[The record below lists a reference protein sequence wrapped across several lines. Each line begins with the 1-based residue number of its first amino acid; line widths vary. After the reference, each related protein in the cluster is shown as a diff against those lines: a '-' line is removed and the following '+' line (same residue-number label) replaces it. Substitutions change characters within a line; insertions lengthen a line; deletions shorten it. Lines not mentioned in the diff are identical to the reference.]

1 MNKKEQRSLIYS
13 CLMGDGGLSKNVT
26 KSKGIRYSSLT
37 IRHSEKQF
45 DYLYYK
51 TKLLNSCTS
60 LKKGGVVKDEI
71 TVYNGKSFKQK
82 AVSFNDI
89 KYFSRLG
96 NRFYINNKRSVK
108 NLLSYIYTD
117 LSLAILF
124 MDDGGIYRRKRKHKD
139 GTQYFLKPSGALNTQ
154 AFSYE
159 DNNLIKEWLFSTYG
173 IEANVQKHK
182 KKYYFLWL
190 NKDNMYKAWCI
201 IRKYVKDV
209 PSMINK
215 FDLCVEFYGLE

>member
-13 CLMGDGGLSKNVT
+13 CL
-26 KSKGIRYSSLT
+26 
-37 IRHSEKQF
+37 
-45 DYLYYK
+45 
-51 TKLLNSCTS
+51 
-60 LKKGGVVKDEI
+60 
-71 TVYNGKSFKQK
+71 
-82 AVSFNDI
+82 
-89 KYFSRLG
+89 
-96 NRFYINNKRSVK
+96 
-108 NLLSYIYTD
+108 
-117 LSLAILF
+117 

-182 KKYYFLWL
+182 KNYYFLWL
-190 NKDNMYKAWCI
+190 NKDNMYKVWCI
-201 IRKYVKDV
+201 IRKYVKNI
-209 PSMINK
+209 PSMLNK

>member
-1 MNKKEQRSLIYS
+1 
-13 CLMGDGGLSKNVT
+13 MGDGGLSRFTT

-51 TKLLNSCTS
+51 TKLLNKCTTLS
-60 LKKGGVVKDEI
+60 SGGVVKDEI
-71 TVYNGKSFKQK
+71 TVYNGKRFKQK
-82 AVSFNDI
+82 AVTFSDVN
-89 KYFSRLG
+89 YFSIIG
-96 NRFYINNKRSVK
+96 KRFYVDNKRSVK
-108 NLLSYIYTD
+108 NILKYIYTD

-124 MDDGGIYRRKRKHKD
+124 MDDGGMYRRKKKHKD
-139 GTQYFLKPSGALNTQ
+139 GSLYYLKPSGALNTQ

-159 DNNLIKEWLFSTYG
+159 DNLLIRDWLLDTYG

-182 KKYYFLWL
+182 QKYYFLWL
-190 NKDNMYKAWCI
+190 NKDNMYKVWCI
-201 IRKYVKDV
+201 IRKYVKGI
-209 PSMINK
+209 PSMESK

>member
-13 CLMGDGGLSKNVT
+13 CLMGDAGLSKNVT

-82 AVSFNDI
+82 AVSFNDVN
-89 KYFSRLG
+89 YFSRLG
-96 NRFYINNKRSVK
+96 NQFYINNKRSVK
-108 NLLSYIYTD
+108 NILRYIYTD

-182 KKYYFLWL
+182 KNYYFLWL
-190 NKDNMYKAWCI
+190 NKDNMYKVWCI
-201 IRKYVKDV
+201 IRKYVKNI
-209 PSMINK
+209 PSMLNK

>member
-82 AVSFNDI
+82 AVSFNDVN
-89 KYFSRLG
+89 YFSRLG

-108 NLLSYIYTD
+108 NILRYIYTD

-124 MDDGGIYRRKRKHKD
+124 MDDGGIYRRKKNHKD

-190 NKDNMYKAWCI
+190 NKDNMYKVWCI
-201 IRKYVKDV
+201 IRKYVKGV
-209 PSMINK
+209 PSMVNK

>member
-1 MNKKEQRSLIYS
+1 MNKREQRSLIYS
-13 CLMGDGGLSKNVT
+13 CLMGDGGLSKNIT

-51 TKLLNSCTS
+51 TKLLNGCTS
-60 LKKGGVVKDEI
+60 LKKGGVVKDEL
-71 TVYNGKSFKQK
+71 TVYNGKRFKQK
-82 AVSFNDI
+82 AVSFNDVN
-89 KYFSRLG
+89 YFSRLG
-96 NRFYINNKRSVK
+96 NQFYINNKRSVK
-108 NLLSYIYTD
+108 NVLRYIYTD

-124 MDDGGIYRRKRKHKD
+124 MDDGGIYRRKKKHKD

-159 DNNLIKEWLFSTYG
+159 DNILIKEWLFSTYG
-173 IEANVQKHK
+173 IEVNVQKHK

-190 NKDNMYKAWCI
+190 NKDNMYKVWCI
-201 IRKYVKDV
+201 IRKYVKNI
-209 PSMINK
+209 PSMVNK

>member
-71 TVYNGKSFKQK
+71 TVYKGKSFKQK
-82 AVSFNDI
+82 AVSFNDVN
-89 KYFSRLG
+89 YFSRLG

-108 NLLSYIYTD
+108 NILRYIYTD

-154 AFSYE
+154 AFIYE

-182 KKYYFLWL
+182 KNYYFLWL
-190 NKDNMYKAWCI
+190 NKDNMYKVWCI
-201 IRKYVKDV
+201 IRKYVKNI
-209 PSMINK
+209 PSMVNK